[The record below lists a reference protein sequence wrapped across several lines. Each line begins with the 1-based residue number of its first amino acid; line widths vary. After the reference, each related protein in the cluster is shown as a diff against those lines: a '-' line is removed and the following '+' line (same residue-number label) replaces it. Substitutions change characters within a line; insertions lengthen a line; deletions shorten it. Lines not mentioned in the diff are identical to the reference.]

1 MIRRYSEMM
10 QYPTFEERFRYLK
23 LDGVVANE
31 TFGFDRYLNQQFYKS
46 AEWKRVRQQII
57 IRDQGCDLAC
67 QDRPIFGQVI
77 VHHLNPISLE
87 DLEQN
92 PEILFD
98 PENLVCVSLDT
109 HNAIHYGDGSYGEE
123 KVLVERRPG
132 DTTPWR

>member
-1 MIRRYSEMM
+1 MIKRYSEMM

-109 HNAIHYGDGSYGEE
+109 HNAIHYGDGSYGDRN
-123 KVLVERRPG
+123 KIVERKPG
-132 DTTPWR
+132 DTRLW

>member
-87 DLEQN
+87 DLENN

-109 HNAIHYGDGSYGEE
+109 HNAIHYGDVSYEDRN
-123 KVLVERRPG
+123 KIVERKPG
-132 DTTPWR
+132 DTRLW